1 MGYAEYWHCGEK
13 PFEEVNDV
21 RYFFQSEGHREAL
34 DRMCY
39 VVNDRNMNISLLTG
53 EIGSGKTITKNVFL
67 RALPPKEF
75 QIVDFENSNFAFQDL
90 CYDVVR
96 KIARDNPLAPPGR
109 NEDLPDRGDRYGL
122 MNFFRQ
128 QLEFLTYEE
137 NRHLVLV
144 FDEAQQMDD
153 RILDEVKNLTNFS
166 SKTENF
172 LTIFLVGQPE
182 LREKVKHLRQVDQRI
197 FLRFHLN
204 NLDFKNSVDY
214 IHHRLRVAE
223 CSDGGVF
230 GEQAYELIFRATGG
244 IPREINRI
252 CKLAMNY
259 GFAQNLRAISENDV
273 RIILDDMKVQ
283 GG

>member
-1 MGYAEYWHCGEK
+1 MGYAEYLHCREK
-13 PFEEVNDV
+13 PFEEVNDI

-39 VVNDRNMNISLLTG
+39 VVNDHNMNISLLTG

-67 RALPPKEF
+67 NSLSPEEF

-90 CYDVVR
+90 CFDVVDR
-96 KIARDNPLAPPGR
+96 IARDNPLAPPGR
-109 NEDLPDRGDRYGL
+109 NGEVPDRHDRYAL

-137 NRHLVLV
+137 HRHLVLV
-144 FDEAQQMDD
+144 FDEAQQMEDQV
-153 RILDEVKNLTNFS
+153 LDEVKNLTNLL

-182 LREKVKHLRQVDQRI
+182 LREKVKRLRQVDQRV

-204 NLDFKNSVDY
+204 NLDFKSSVDY
-214 IHHRLRVAE
+214 IHHRLRVAGCTAGSAFSE
-223 CSDGGVF
+223 PVF
-230 GEQAYELIFRATGG
+230 ELLYRSTAG
-244 IPREINRI
+244 IPREINRL
-252 CKLAMNY
+252 CKLVLNY
-259 GFAQNLRAISENDV
+259 GFAQNLSAITEDDV
-273 RIILDDMKVQ
+273 RTILDDMKVHC
-283 GG
+283 G